1 MRSRRL
7 IAVACTAGVALS
19 LLAINAQAAAPKE
32 GLRLLTVKDSL
43 TATHTWYEQTY
54 DGKPV
59 LGAYYVEHVDKTTG
73 VKTVDDGRVAVGTVD
88 VTPAV
93 TAEDAKTKSAGV
105 PEGANLKVLPGTGL
119 VYEVISDNGKGS
131 ERTLVHAETGAVV
144 RSESLVKHADGTGK
158 VFSPNPVSSQQ
169 NQNLVDAND
178 ADSAVPAAAYQSVT
192 LSDLDGSGY
201 LKGKYAALTGT
212 KSKLA
217 YSANNQFDYTRNN
230 DFFEQVNAYW
240 GVTEAQKYIQG
251 LGFTNINN
259 EAQKITTIGLKD
271 DNSFYD
277 PSKDQITFGSGGVD
291 DAEDVEVV
299 WHELGHAI
307 QDAQV
312 PGFGS
317 STEAGSIGEGFGDWW
332 ALIMSSRDAQDTAT
346 VPLACIMD
354 WDATFY
360 TTTTPHCLRRTDTE
374 LKYADR
380 NGEVHHDGQI
390 WSRALWDVFKKF
402 GRDKSAKIVLEA
414 QFSYSPSTTFS
425 AAAKATVA
433 AAKKLYG
440 DTDAATVQAAFTARG
455 IA

>member
-7 IAVACTAGVALS
+7 VAVACTAGVALS

-32 GLRLLTVKDSL
+32 GLRLLTVRDSL

-59 LGAYYVEHVDKTTG
+59 LGAYYVEHVDKATG
-73 VKTVDDGRVAVGTVD
+73 VKTVDDGRIAVGTVD

-119 VYEVISDNGKGS
+119 VYEVISDKGKGS
-131 ERTLVHAETGAVV
+131 ERTLVHAESGAVV
-144 RSESLVKHADGTGK
+144 RSESLVKHAEGTGK
-158 VFSPNPVSSQQ
+158 VFSPNPVVSQQ
-169 NQNLVDAND
+169 NQNLKDGND
-178 ADSAVPAAAYQSVT
+178 ADSAVPAAAYKSVT
-192 LSDLDGSGY
+192 LSNLDGSGY
-201 LKGKYAALTGT
+201 LKGNYAQLTGA

-217 YSANNQFDYTRNN
+217 YNKNNQFNYTRTN

-240 GVTEAQKYIQG
+240 GVTEAQKYIQS

-259 EAQKITTIGLKD
+259 QSQKITTLGETA
-271 DNSFYD
+271 DNSYYD
-277 PSKDQITFGSGGVD
+277 PNKDQITFGTGGVD

-312 PGFGS
+312 PGFG
-317 STEAGSIGEGFGDWW
+317 TTLDAGSIGEGFGDWW
-332 ALIMSSRDAQDTAT
+332 ALIMSSRDSQDTT
-346 VPLACIMD
+346 TTPLACIMD
-354 WDATFY
+354 WDSTSY
-360 TTTTPHCLRRTDTE
+360 TTTTPHCIRRTDTD
-374 LKYADR
+374 LTVSQR
-380 NGEVHHDGQI
+380 QNEVHFDGQI
-390 WSRALWDVFKKF
+390 WSRALFDIYQKF
-402 GRDKSAKIVLEA
+402 GRDKAAKIVLEA
-414 QFSYSPSTTFS
+414 QFSYAPSTSFG
-425 AAAKATVA
+425 AAAAVTVA
-433 AAKKLYG
+433 TAKKLYG
-440 DTDAATVQAAFTARG
+440 DADAATVQAAFTARG

>member
-7 IAVACTAGVALS
+7 VAVACTAGVALS
-19 LLAINAQAAAPKE
+19 LLTVNAQAAAPKE
-32 GLRLLTVKDSL
+32 GLRLLAVRDSL

-59 LGAYYVEHVDKTTG
+59 LGAYYVEHVDKATG
-73 VKTVDDGRVAVGTVD
+73 VKTVDDGRVAVGGVD

-93 TAEDAKTKSAGV
+93 TAEDAKARSAGV

-131 ERTLVHAETGAVV
+131 ERTLVHAESGAVV
-144 RSESLVKHADGTGK
+144 RSESLVKHAEGTGK
-158 VFSPNPVSSQQ
+158 VFSPNPVVSQQ
-169 NQNLVDAND
+169 NERLTDGDD
-178 ADSAVPAAAYQSVT
+178 ADSAVPASAYRSVK

-201 LKGKYAALTGT
+201 LKGKYATLTGA

-217 YSANNQFDYTRNN
+217 YNKGNQFNYTRSN

-240 GVTEAQKYIQG
+240 AVTEAQKYIQS
-251 LGFTNINN
+251 LGFTNVNN
-259 EAQKITTIGLKD
+259 EPQKITTIGLSD

-332 ALIMSSRDAQDTAT
+332 ALIMSSRDAKDTAT
-346 VPLACIMD
+346 TPLACIMD
-354 WDATFY
+354 WDATAY
-360 TTTTPHCLRRTDTE
+360 TTETPHCLRRTDTE

-390 WSRALWDVFKKF
+390 WSRALFDIYQKF
-402 GRDKSAKIVLEA
+402 GREKSAKIVLES
-414 QFSYSPSTTFS
+414 QFRYSPSTTFA
-425 AAAKATVA
+425 AAAKATIDA
-433 AAKKLYG
+433 ANKLYG
-440 DTDAATVQAAFTARG
+440 ANDAKVVAEAFVARG
-455 IA
+455 I